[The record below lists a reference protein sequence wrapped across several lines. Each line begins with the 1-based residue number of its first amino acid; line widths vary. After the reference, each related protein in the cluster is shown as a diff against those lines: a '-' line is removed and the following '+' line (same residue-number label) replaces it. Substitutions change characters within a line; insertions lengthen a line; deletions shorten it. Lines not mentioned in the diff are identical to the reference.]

1 MVYPDV
7 VLPTM
12 AVSQSDVQ
20 NLHFGRGGRM
30 SHYTN
35 PTAKGDLLEADA
47 CKAVIAELD
56 RLCQKYQKKVSR
68 EQSAREQD
76 LEKALGYAN
85 EDDIREDYGWGFI
98 TDKQYE
104 RYLDLFR
111 NGAAALENHTATK
124 AERILKILKRI
135 AHEIYEEQ
143 REWEFSALSPSEQI
157 AEMERAA
164 QAQKEWKARMAELKK
179 ESGKLAAER
188 NESCE
193 M

>member
-1 MVYPDV
+1 
-7 VLPTM
+7 
-12 AVSQSDVQ
+12 
-20 NLHFGRGGRM
+20 M

-68 EQSAREQD
+68 EQSTREQD

-104 RYLDLFR
+104 QYLDLFR

-135 AHEIYEEQ
+135 GHEIYEEQ